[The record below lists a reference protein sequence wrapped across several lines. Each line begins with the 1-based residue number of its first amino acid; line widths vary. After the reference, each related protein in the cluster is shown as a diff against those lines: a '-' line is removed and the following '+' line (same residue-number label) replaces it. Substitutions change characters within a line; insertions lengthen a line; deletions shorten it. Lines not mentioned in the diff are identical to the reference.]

1 MLRHLIE
8 QRQCF
13 DDLCCF
19 SAVAQQLSDHHCW
32 WTLFP
37 LCRPHHCPRRKRTE
51 CRWRLPTSFA
61 TFCDFIVRLAC
72 ASTFHY
78 LSKLRSQR
86 HMIAL
91 QAVVGVTQGSMLR
104 SEGGMTLFE
113 QPDLMDQ
120 VSVLC
125 GERNDQR
132 P

>member
-1 MLRHLIE
+1 
-8 QRQCF
+8 
-13 DDLCCF
+13 
-19 SAVAQQLSDHHCW
+19 
-32 WTLFP
+32 
-37 LCRPHHCPRRKRTE
+37 
-51 CRWRLPTSFA
+51 
-61 TFCDFIVRLAC
+61 
-72 ASTFHY
+72 
-78 LSKLRSQR
+78 
-86 HMIAL
+86 MIAL